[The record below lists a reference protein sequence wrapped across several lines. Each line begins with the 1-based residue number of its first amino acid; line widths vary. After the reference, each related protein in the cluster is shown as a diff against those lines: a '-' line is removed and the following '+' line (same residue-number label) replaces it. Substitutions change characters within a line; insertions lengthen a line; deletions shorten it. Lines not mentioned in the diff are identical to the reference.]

1 MKKIILSLLVILGI
15 AFASQSVLA
24 ANASLYISPASATKD
39 VSSTF
44 NISAGVSTQG
54 NKVCVVEGR
63 LVFDNLTCENI
74 TVANGFMA
82 QTSPTCS
89 DPHFVLGI
97 PTCTTADKNLFTI
110 SVKAGS
116 IGSASANFTGAG
128 IIGVGVIISSDST
141 GGNYTI
147 KAALPTPTPVH
158 TPTPTP
164 KPQKPTPTPKAS
176 QNNVQTNGQNQNGQ
190 GNNQGSG
197 NNLNSNR
204 QLAGIANASGIKAF
218 GEWAASNIVWIII
231 LILIILI
238 LSYIIWKPVKKKK

>member
-1 MKKIILSLLVILGI
+1 MKKTAKIIFLSLMFLSALCFGKE
-15 AFASQSVLA
+15 ANA
-24 ANASLYISPASATKD
+24 ANASLYISPASATENAG
-39 VSSTF
+39 STF
-44 NISAGVSTQG
+44 DISAKVSTQG

-63 LVFDNLTCENI
+63 LVFNNLTCQNI

-97 PTCTTADKNLFTI
+97 PTCTTAVKNLFTI

-116 IGSASANFTGAG
+116 VGSASASFTGAG
-128 IIGVGVIISSDST
+128 IIGVGVLISSDSA

-147 KAALPTPTPVH
+147 KAALPTPTPKPGE
-158 TPTPTP
+158 PTPTP
-164 KPQKPTPTPKAS
+164 QAS
-176 QNNVQTNGQNQNGQ
+176 QNNGQNQQNQGNSQ
-190 GNNQGSG
+190 TSGNNQ
-197 NNLNSNR
+197 NLMN
-204 QLAGIANASGIKAF
+204 QTAGIANAGGIKAF
-218 GEWAASNIVWIII
+218 GEWAASNIIWIII